1 MSDKEIITPEQEK
14 ELKTEKVKVPTEP
27 RKGKNSKLK
36 YAIYILIVV
45 IVTVVAVILS
55 VGNNYKEV
63 FKQLGQANMG
73 WLIIMCGVMLGSIL
87 LEAFILFVFAR
98 LYSRDY
104 KYHQALAVEQI
115 GVFYSDVTPGATGGQ
130 FMEAYT
136 FQKQGLQVSNA
147 VSMLAMYSI
156 VYQLVLSGYGI
167 LAFVLKFNFLN
178 EIGGVTLT
186 FGSLGSINI
195 SIWALTIIGFL
206 LNIGLALLLFLMSY
220 WKKFHNFI
228 MGPCVGLLDK
238 IHIVKNADKTRE
250 NLKVQVEN
258 FKIELRRLFSNIP
271 FTILVTI
278 FFILLLTLRFSLPY
292 FAGLAL
298 GNQSTHANFFDGVL
312 LSNYHQMVT
321 GIIPIPGAAG
331 VTEYFF
337 LQLFVNTSNPASGFF
352 YMGATAEVGE
362 VVASSSLASAAL
374 LLWRTVSFT
383 FPLVVSGFVTAF
395 YRTKGKPAARIT
407 DNMPNRQTM
416 IDIIRETLVERENEL
431 NMILTTA
438 TLSKEAISKRLNVT
452 HKKDEKIVDH
462 THDNDDFTE
471 IDI

>member
-1 MSDKEIITPEQEK
+1 MSDKEIITPEIQK
-14 ELKTEKVKVPTEP
+14 QLTEKKNIAPEEP
-27 RKGKNSKLK
+27 KKDKSKLK

-45 IVTVVAVILS
+45 IVTIAAVVISLW
-55 VGNNYKEV
+55 GKFDEV
-63 FKQLGQANMG
+63 AHQLANANIG
-73 WLIIMCGVMLGSIL
+73 WLLVMCGIMVISIL
-87 LEAFILFVFAR
+87 LRAFILFVFAR

-104 KYHQALAVEQI
+104 KYHQSLAVEQI
-115 GVFYSDVTPGATGGQ
+115 GVFYSAVTPGATGGQ
-130 FMEAYT
+130 FMEIYT

-156 VYQLVLSGYGI
+156 IYQLVLSVYGI
-167 LAFVLKFNFLN
+167 VAFVLKFNFLN
-178 EIGGVTLT
+178 EIGYINLN
-186 FGSLGSINI
+186 LGFADLRL

-228 MGPCVGLLDK
+228 MGPCVGLLEK
-238 IHIVKNADKTRE
+238 LHIVKNVDKTRE

-271 FTILVTI
+271 FTILVTVLFTI
-278 FFILLLTLRFSLPY
+278 FLTLRFCLPY
-292 FAGLAL
+292 YAGLSL
-298 GNQSTHANFFDGVL
+298 GNQSINANFWDSVL

-321 GIIPIPGAAG
+321 GLIPIPGAAG
-331 VTEYFF
+331 VSEYFF
-337 LQLFVNTSNPASGFF
+337 LQLFVNYSDPSKGFF
-352 YMGATAEVGE
+352 YMVGTGGVDTLTE
-362 VVASSSLASAAL
+362 SASLASAAL

-395 YRTKGKPAARIT
+395 YRTKGKPAAHIT

-416 IDIIRETLVERENEL
+416 IDLTRETLVERETEL
-431 NMILTTA
+431 NLILHTN
-438 TLSKEAISKRLNVT
+438 TLTKDAISKRLNVT

-462 THDNDDFTE
+462 SHDDDDFTE